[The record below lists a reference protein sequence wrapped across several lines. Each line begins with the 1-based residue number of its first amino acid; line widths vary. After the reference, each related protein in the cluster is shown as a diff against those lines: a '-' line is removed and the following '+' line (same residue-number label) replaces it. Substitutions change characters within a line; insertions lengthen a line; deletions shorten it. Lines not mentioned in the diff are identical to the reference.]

1 MTVHRDLDEAIRRID
16 EVFGAGYAKVHPE
29 LVAALVQAAA
39 FDRLARIEERAPIS
53 GWVRKALLTELTELR
68 EAMDELPYEKLSNAP
83 SA

>member
-1 MTVHRDLDEAIRRID
+1 MREHGDLDKAIRRID

-39 FDRLARIEERAPIS
+39 FDRLARIEERAPIG

-68 EAMDELPYEKLSNAP
+68 EAMEELPYEKPSNAP